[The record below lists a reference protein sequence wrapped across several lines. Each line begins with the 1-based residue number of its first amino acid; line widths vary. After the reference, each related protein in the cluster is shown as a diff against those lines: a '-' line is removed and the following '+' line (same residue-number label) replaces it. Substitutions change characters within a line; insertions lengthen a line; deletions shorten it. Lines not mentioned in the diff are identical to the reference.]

1 MGLWII
7 FELAV
12 TVVICCWTTNWLI
25 QHVIL
30 DAKRDLQK
38 AALAEQASIAPV
50 RKEGETAIY
59 RNMLVP
65 MGFPL
70 TTGLN
75 LSRGYQFRRGN
86 FGDIWSAAVA
96 VGKGENYICF
106 ADGMRWTV
114 GTVNHAAKQ
123 LRAYFMQEKLAHV
136 GIVPSV
142 STRGGFICAIAAF
155 MASLDGGV
163 AHFLP
168 AVPRKDRALDVLV
181 IDSWEIAARLNGS
194 ENWYKR
200 IIVCDHSAK
209 PPGLPANLISLHELI
224 DDKES
229 DDTFKYECTD
239 DTDDNKEFLRISN
252 VSMETTSYLQGS
264 LVSSVANFIK
274 TFPMAQSLSE
284 RDKLTVV
291 LDQLEESLALQIWSK
306 LFAVLLHGS
315 SISFVKASDLR
326 TISSSTTL
334 LVVSGQA
341 QGIKDLVSTQL
352 QKCNRFMFSWAI
364 SLLSEGVFS
373 GCARISTNFAN
384 LRCVYIMNEV
394 ACARHLNFFP
404 EEIPQRE
411 STDVRRLTR
420 IQLNQIRALLG
431 ARVVMELYAPYTI
444 MGPIAQTNI
453 YDYRIFPALVDAT
466 FTCYGTLSTSLEGK
480 LVDSAANPD
489 LSSAKRQGLLVV
501 RGFTIGK
508 PLEQER
514 LDRAMKLVQNFHGGE
529 GWTPLVGVFGIWGSD
544 GCFYEF
550 K

>member
-7 FELAV
+7 LELAV

-70 TTGLN
+70 TSGLN
-75 LSRGYQFRRGN
+75 LSKGYQFRRGN
-86 FGDIWSAAVA
+86 FGDIWSAALG

-106 ADGMRWTV
+106 ADGVRWTV
-114 GTVNHAAKQ
+114 GTIDHAAKQ
-123 LRAYFMQEKLAHV
+123 LRVYFMQEELAQV

-155 MASLDGGV
+155 MVSLDGGV

-168 AVPRKDRALDVLV
+168 AVPRKDPGLDVLV
-181 IDSWEIAARLNGS
+181 IDSWEVAARLNGS
-194 ENWYKR
+194 ERWYKR
-200 IIVCDHSAK
+200 IIVCDRSPK
-209 PPGLPANLISLHELI
+209 PNGLPTNAISLYDLT
-224 DDKES
+224 DDEETDDAFGYECS
-229 DDTFKYECTD
+229 DDG
-239 DTDDNKEFLRISN
+239 DDNKEFLRISN
-252 VSMETTSYLQGS
+252 VSMETTSFLQGC

-274 TFPMAQSLSE
+274 TFPMAQNLSA
-284 RDKLTVV
+284 RDKLTIV
-291 LDQLEESLALQIWSK
+291 LDHLEDSLALQMWSK
-306 LFAVLLHGS
+306 LFAVLLHGG
-315 SISFVKASDLR
+315 SIAFVETSDLT

-341 QGIKDLVSTQL
+341 QGIKDLVSVQL

-373 GCARISTNFAN
+373 GSARLSTNFAN

-394 ACARHLNFFP
+394 ACARYLNFFP
-404 EEIPQRE
+404 EEVPQRE
-411 STDVRRLTR
+411 STGVRRLTR
-420 IQLNQIRALLG
+420 IQLNQVRALLG
-431 ARVVMELYAPYTI
+431 ARVIMELYAPHTI

-453 YDYRIFPALVDAT
+453 YDYRVFPPLVDAT

-489 LSSAKRQGLLVV
+489 LCSSKRQGLLVV

-514 LDRAMKLVQNFHGGE
+514 LDRAMKLVQQFHGGE
-529 GWTPLVGVFGIWGSD
+529 GWTPLVGVFGIWGTD